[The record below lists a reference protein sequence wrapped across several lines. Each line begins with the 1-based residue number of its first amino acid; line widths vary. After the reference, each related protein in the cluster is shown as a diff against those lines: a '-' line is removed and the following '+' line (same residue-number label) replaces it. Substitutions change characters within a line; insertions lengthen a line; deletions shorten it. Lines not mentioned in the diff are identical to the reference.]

1 MRLNKIIILI
11 LLLNVAL
18 SQSKNTFNGFL
29 DFNYISR
36 TSDGSI
42 INLPYRLFSLRID
55 HENEDI
61 LIKSN
66 LAIEHKIREE
76 THFLSNESP
85 SDFNL
90 DLRELYLQLFTS
102 WGELK
107 IGKIIHT
114 WGNVDENSPIDIVSP
129 YDYYFTF
136 DSGTDKKMGI
146 FSSAVDIYANNY
158 KLGFTFS
165 PIHNTHR
172 TPLEKD
178 DFPIKL
184 PTYPYEN
191 EFMKISGSP
200 LEYGFYGSKTL
211 SKGDISVHYFNG
223 YDRLF
228 NLSGVNVYA
237 NGPDKSFSIIDIIY
251 GYRKTKILG
260 VGTNFFI
267 GDATFRGDAAF
278 FNTSDVNDEDKFL
291 ERKSSYLPTIYDSL
305 HYSYPLKEE
314 VNYFQTTLQFE
325 IELPF
330 DIQFTGQFFTYDTLD
345 YKSDSLPLDEDIS
358 IPNLEITVDELNPE
372 NIFTPGY
379 GSSIGILTKKAAV
392 ISLQKSILDDQLT
405 FKLSSL
411 LDIDNN
417 SHDNSIPGIILSL
430 ETSYR
435 LNNNLI
441 IDIGYTK
448 ITGDSNHPLGEDYR
462 LNIMEDFS
470 HFRTNLK
477 YNF

>member
-1 MRLNKIIILI
+1 MLFGNNSLP
-11 LLLNVAL
+11 LLKGKNNVM
-18 SQSKNTFNGFL
+18 SH
-29 DFNYISR
+29 IS
-36 TSDGSI
+36 
-42 INLPYRLFSLRID
+42 L
-55 HENEDI
+55 
-61 LIKSN
+61 
-66 LAIEHKIREE
+66 
-76 THFLSNESP
+76 
-85 SDFNL
+85 
-90 DLRELYLQLFTS
+90 
-102 WGELK
+102 
-107 IGKIIHT
+107 
-114 WGNVDENSPIDIVSP
+114 VD
-129 YDYYFTF
+129 
-136 DSGTDKKMGI
+136 
-146 FSSAVDIYANNY
+146 
-158 KLGFTFS
+158 
-165 PIHNTHR
+165 
-172 TPLEKD
+172 
-178 DFPIKL
+178 
-184 PTYPYEN
+184 
-191 EFMKISGSP
+191 
-200 LEYGFYGSKTL
+200 
-211 SKGDISVHYFNG
+211 
-223 YDRLF
+223 
-228 NLSGVNVYA
+228 
-237 NGPDKSFSIIDIIY
+237 
-251 GYRKTKILG
+251 
-260 VGTNFFI
+260 
-267 GDATFRGDAAF
+267 
-278 FNTSDVNDEDKFL
+278 
-291 ERKSSYLPTIYDSL
+291 KSSYLPTIYDSL

-462 LNIMEDFS
+462 LIDNPHPEDDYYLLLS
-470 HFRTNLK
+470 L
-477 YNF
+477 YIQCQ